1 MKAIPSAC
9 RVTSPGP
16 FLPLQIFLH
25 QNPDGSPAP
34 LGWGVRCAVDI
45 AEGTFL
51 SAYTGIVAVNSEV
64 PEGSKY
70 VMCLDHFL
78 HANHVIRQNPGILQA
93 VRIRTSS

>member
-1 MKAIPSAC
+1 MKTIPSAC